1 MYDMIWTKS
10 RVTVTKNHVTKT
22 TKSLRLSGNYS
33 FPISFKE
40 TDMYVTILIF
50 IGFKCLPS
58 SKVAN
63 PERYT
68 YFSTEVRIRIR
79 PFLRAG
85 SGEKNLLFFFHEQNP
100 CSTTRSFPESLLCKG
115 RIKIHIL
122 KLRAQ
127 RYLYF
132 FLQKPACSRSGL
144 AKHTTYKT

>member
-1 MYDMIWTKS
+1 MIWTKS

-68 YFSTEVRIRIR
+68 YFSTVVRIRIR
-79 PFLRAG
+79 SFLRAG
-85 SGEKNLLFFFHEQNP
+85 SCCFFMSRMRSNP
-100 CSTTRSFPESLLCKG
+100 CSTTRSFPDSLLCKG

-127 RYLYF
+127 SYLF
-132 FLQKPACSRSGL
+132 SLSVQKPACSRSGL
-144 AKHTTYKT
+144 AEHTAYKT